1 MFKLRYNLL
10 ALFQLSLGFIIY
22 VFFIKLFG
30 ANDKTDAYFLAESMF
45 SAFQLIQ
52 FMFVEQFMF
61 FYHDIKNNSKEQAY
75 DFYKFSVFLSFAVG
89 LISVFFLYLLSDL
102 IVNLFNFG
110 LDDERKLFLKEIWN
124 ILIVGTFF
132 TLINYVNIKVL
143 NAENRFSV
151 PYIIEAFPSLCVVL
165 TFVYMFVFSVDKIEL
180 IAYAKV
186 VGVSLTAVFS
196 FYFVWKTGIPVGIKL
211 SHTEAKEFIK
221 NSITMRFGHNIHN
234 FLFIPIT
241 NNVLSTLPTGFASY
255 YFYALRFARV
265 VHSLVVGPQFRVF
278 QSKVSNEW
286 YQNNK
291 GKVLALMKR
300 YVLIVTPFFLI
311 VVLLIYFLLPVF
323 FFLIGKT
330 LSNEEISIV
339 RFIFLYLSG
348 WYVIALFESIFSII
362 GILANDSKVF
372 ILTNTLF
379 IITYF
384 LLAFSMKDFVGVY
397 AIPLAAIIAQLV
409 NFAFYTR
416 YALKKLN
423 ITFLQVFKGGG
434 FYEKSS

>member
-30 ANDKTDAYFLAESMF
+30 ANNKTDAYFLAESMF

-61 FYHDIKNNSKEQAY
+61 FYHDIKNKSKEQAF
-75 DFYKFSVFLSFAVG
+75 DFYKFSVFLSFTVG

-102 IVNLFNFG
+102 IVNIFNFG

-124 ILIVGTFF
+124 ILIIGTLF

-165 TFVYMFVFSVDKIEL
+165 TFVYMFVFSVHKIEL

-186 VGVSLTAVFS
+186 IGLSLTALFS
-196 FYFVWKTGIPVGIKL
+196 FYFVWKIGIPVGIKL
-211 SHTEAKEFIK
+211 SHAKAKEFIK

-255 YFYALRFARV
+255 FFYAMKFVQVAN
-265 VHSLVVGPQFRVF
+265 SLVVGPQFRVF

-286 YQNNK
+286 YQNNRN
-291 GKVLALMKR
+291 KVLALMRR
-300 YVLIVTPFFLI
+300 YVLIVTPVFLI
-311 VVLLIYFLLPVF
+311 VVLLIYLFLPVF
-323 FFLIGKT
+323 FSILGKT
-330 LSNEEISIV
+330 LSVNEVSTV
-339 RFIFLYLSG
+339 GYLFLSSSL
-348 WYVIALFESIFSII
+348 WYTIILIESIFVII
-362 GILANDSKVF
+362 SVVSKDSK
-372 ILTNTLF
+372 IF
-379 IITYF
+379 IITNVIFIVVYF
-384 LLAFSMKDFVGVY
+384 ILSWTLKDFVGVY
-397 AIPLAAIIAQLV
+397 AVPLSAIVAQLV
-409 NFAFYTR
+409 NFAFYTK

-423 ITFLQVFKGGG
+423 ITFLQVFKGGKL
-434 FYEKSS
+434 YERSS